1 MTQVEAA
8 GLASRRYTLED
19 PAGVQEFFHSRGWT
33 DGLPVVPPTEGAVR
47 ACLEWVLMPP
57 GQLIGVEPVRGRAI
71 TAEKL
76 AINAV
81 MAGCLASHFPV
92 VVAAFMAMLR
102 EPFLLHGA
110 TASTGGCAVL
120 VVVNGPIRRE
130 LGMSGTFNA
139 LGGSDRASTAIGR
152 AVRLVLRNLMDV
164 RPGDVDRSTLGHPGK
179 LSYCIAEDEEGTPWL
194 PLADE
199 RGAPA
204 HASSV
209 TVMAAG
215 APRQFMNEWT
225 TRPEEILDT
234 AVAEIRA
241 NMRHYSIWPG
251 NYALVLPPQLRA
263 HFDAAGW
270 TKADVREYVYRH
282 ARIRRGEWAQCGKG
296 SVVGAHADRE
306 YAGLRGPEDLL
317 VIAAGGPAG
326 GFGAVISPW
335 YGSKSDAVTLAIG
348 ACVDCE
354 V

>member
-1 MTQVEAA
+1 MQQGDARD
-8 GLASRRYTLED
+8 LFSKRYSLED
-19 PAGVQEFFHSRGWT
+19 SAAVQEFFHSRGWT
-33 DGLPVVPPTEGAVR
+33 DGLPVVPPTPGAVQ
-47 ACLEWVLMPP
+47 ACLDWALMPP
-57 GQLIGVEPVRGRAI
+57 DQLIGIEPVRSRAL

-76 AINAV
+76 AVNAV
-81 MAGCLASHFPV
+81 MAGCLPTHFPV
-92 VVAAFMAMLR
+92 VVAAFTAMLR

-110 TASTGGCAVL
+110 TASTGGCAIL
-120 VVVNGPIRRE
+120 IVVNGPIRRE
-130 LGMSGTFNA
+130 LGMNGGFNA
-139 LGGSDRASTAIGR
+139 LAGSDRASTVIGR
-152 AVRLVLRNLMDV
+152 AIRLILCNLLDA

-179 LSYCIAEDEEGTPWL
+179 FSYCVAEDEENTPWL

-209 TVMAAG
+209 TVLAAG

-234 AVAEIRA
+234 AVAEIQA

-251 NYALVLPPQLRA
+251 NYAIVLPPQLRA

-270 TKADVREYVYRH
+270 SKADVCEYVFRH
-282 ARIRRGEWAQCGKG
+282 ARIRRSEWAQCGKAA
-296 SVVGAHADRE
+296 VVGEHGERE
-306 YAGLRGPEDLL
+306 YAALRKPDDLL

-326 GFGAVISPW
+326 GFGAVIPSW
-335 YGSKSDAVTLAIG
+335 YGSKSSAVTLAIG
-348 ACVDCE
+348 ACVDCA